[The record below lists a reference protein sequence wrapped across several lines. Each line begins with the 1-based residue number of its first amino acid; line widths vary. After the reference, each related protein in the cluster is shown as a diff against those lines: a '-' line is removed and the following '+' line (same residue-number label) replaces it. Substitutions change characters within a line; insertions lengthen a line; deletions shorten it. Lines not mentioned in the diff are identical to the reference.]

1 MRGREMALGAEAADA
16 VRVLLDVAT
25 IALGK
30 EGRLVERLSRSKLL
44 DAITLRRHGRQRP
57 HEHIIELVEITLV
70 RGRHGDCWLVRGRER
85 QRELAEGLVGGGG
98 LPGGESNVGAGLVT
112 F

>member
-1 MRGREMALGAEAADA
+1 MEALIAAIVVA
-16 VRVLLDVAT
+16 VVAVALVAST
-25 IALGK
+25 IKVVPQAHA
-30 EGRLVERLSRSKLL
+30 RIVERLGRSQLL

-57 HEHIIELVEITLV
+57 HEHIVELVEITLV

-85 QRELAEGLVGGGG
+85 QRELAEGLVDGGG
-98 LPGGESNVGAGLVT
+98 LPGGDSNVGAGRVT